1 MLIWLLGTAA
11 ICWHAATQFTPR
23 VEDRIL
29 SRVQSVL
36 TPITTTSTPVV
47 ASVHGRDATLTGR
60 AMDKQQRANLIAAVE
75 GIPGVR
81 SVVDQ
86 LTLLEPEPATDKN
99 GLGDSTRD
107 SDVSGS
113 TDETPTLTVIDS
125 SSSETESETES
136 ESESESESETETETE
151 TESESESAIKSAEN
165 SLTDDNAFTND
176 NSARSIA
183 STANEFV
190 NTDANLPADTDAEF
204 TADPRD
210 PILEV
215 SPEASDHELWPAEIE
230 DELSLPESE
239 SADTNSNLGTVAVE
253 EPIDESD
260 VLFSFVET
268 KSEPESPSLLAPSL
282 DFNIQGKTLAV
293 SGKISNK
300 DDIAPLIRSAMIS
313 FDLDY
318 ISNTIELSD
327 DIGNASWLE
336 SVSDLLPDMAGLEN
350 PSIEINADDI
360 HLGGSAPNAETQEAV
375 LGAAVSL
382 LGAYNMSEEI
392 ALKNPDSPATIVDE
406 STSSTVT
413 QAPAVSNESIEVAD
427 SDTTATATA
436 TANDTNIT
444 TTEDSDAIGTPSDQS
459 DDNVKPSQS
468 AIPAAALSN
477 ALSDL
482 PSMDILFESS
492 SDILTI
498 DSLDVLDSI
507 ANVLLDHPDI
517 PIRIEGH
524 TDASGTE
531 QENLILSQLRANS
544 VRDYLID
551 RGVSIY
557 RLKAYGFGEGVPISD
572 NSTPEGRADNR
583 RIEFN
588 VQR

>member
-125 SSSETESETES
+125 SSS
-136 ESESESESETETETE
+136 E

-413 QAPAVSNESIEVAD
+413 QAPAVSNESIEVED
-427 SDTTATATA
+427 SDTTA

>member
-113 TDETPTLTVIDS
+113 ADETPTLTVIDS
-125 SSSETESETES
+125 SSS
-136 ESESESESETETETE
+136 E

-215 SPEASDHELWPAEIE
+215 RPESSDHELWPAEIE

-239 SADTNSNLGTVAVE
+239 STDTNSNLGTVAVE

-517 PIRIEGH
+517 PVRIEGH

>member
-113 TDETPTLTVIDS
+113 ADETPTLTVIDS
-125 SSSETESETES
+125 SSS
-136 ESESESESETETETE
+136 E

-239 SADTNSNLGTVAVE
+239 STDTNSNLGTVAVE

-517 PIRIEGH
+517 PVRIEGH